1 MEFTDPPASR
11 VRATIVSSTA
21 NQSTGGWVGGEN
33 QGLVQEFNDDTPAV
47 VSAARPSGIRNELCI
62 ASYAQEGR
70 KSSRDL

>member
-1 MEFTDPPASR
+1 MKFTDPPASR

-21 NQSTGGWVGGEN
+21 NQSTGGGEN